1 MVNKNYFLLSAVFC
15 SMLVISPLAS
25 ANQERIDPA
34 LIEGQ
39 ISRNDVNLSGTDLLR
54 AWTAQNDNQARQQAD
69 MYLLGVLDATEGKS
83 WCSYNILKSITLEE
97 IVFSYFKKLPAERLQ
112 ERASRLIEEA
122 LIQNN
127 SCKERRK

>member
-1 MVNKNYFLLSAVFC
+1 MVNKNHFLLSVVIS

-25 ANQERIDPA
+25 AGQEILDPA

-39 ISRNDVNLSGTDLLR
+39 ISRNDVNLSGTDFLR

-69 MYLLGVLDATEGKS
+69 MYLLGVFDATEGKS
-83 WCSYNILKSITLEE
+83 WCSYNVLKSLTLSE

-112 ERASRLIEEA
+112 ERAAHLIEEA